1 MDALPTVNTLYYVAF
16 VCCEDVNSQGR
27 VCEALAMTTK
37 TEFDGFL
44 KLTIHMP
51 DETVHTEMAPTLVML
66 NALATLH
73 RCTLTPHITAIGDNV
88 VYGSFVF
95 QKASSP

>member
-1 MDALPTVNTLYYVAF
+1 
-16 VCCEDVNSQGR
+16 
-27 VCEALAMTTK
+27 
-37 TEFDGFL
+37 
-44 KLTIHMP
+44 MP
-51 DETVHTEMAPTLVML
+51 DESVHTEMAPTLVML

-73 RCTLTPHITAIGDNV
+73 RCTVTAHVTAIGDNV